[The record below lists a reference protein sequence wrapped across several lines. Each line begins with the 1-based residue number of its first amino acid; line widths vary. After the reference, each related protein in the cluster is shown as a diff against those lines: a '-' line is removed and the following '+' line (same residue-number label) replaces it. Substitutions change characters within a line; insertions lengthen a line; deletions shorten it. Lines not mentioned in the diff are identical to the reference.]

1 MAGHA
6 TFTVE
11 VLTPEGE
18 VFSGDVE
25 MVSTRTETGSIGI
38 RANHAPLLGMLAP
51 AELRLY
57 ADGEEKAPVRF
68 AQGEGYVQIAEG
80 KVLILTEEAIKPE
93 DLDAAELQAK
103 LDKANQSFEGSEP
116 QSETQKVAIRDR
128 RRWEMFLHV
137 ASGDAQ

>member
-18 VFSGDVE
+18 VFAGDVE

-57 ADGEEKAPVRF
+57 ADGEEQPPTRF

-93 DLDAAELQAK
+93 DLDTADLQAK
-103 LDKANQSFEGSEP
+103 LDKANAAFDAAEP
-116 QSETQKVAIRDR
+116 QSEAQKNAIRDR
-128 RRWEMFLHV
+128 RRWEMFLSV

>member
-1 MAGHA
+1 VADHA

-11 VLTPEGE
+11 VLTPEGA
-18 VFSGDVE
+18 VFSGDVQ

-57 ADGEEKAPVRF
+57 TDGEGQPPVRY
-68 AQGEGYVQIAEG
+68 AQGEGYVQVADG
-80 KVLILTEEAIKPE
+80 KVLILTEEAFTPE
-93 DLDAAELQAK
+93 ELDSADLQAK
-103 LDKANQSFEGSEP
+103 LDKAQKAFDAAEP
-116 QSETQKVAIRDR
+116 QTEAQKVAIRDR

-137 ASGDAQ
+137 AAGDAQ

>member
-1 MAGHA
+1 MAHA
-6 TFTVE
+6 PFTVE

-18 VFSGDVE
+18 VFSGEVE

-38 RANHAPLLGMLAP
+38 RANHAPLLGMLSP

-57 ADGEEKAPVRF
+57 ADGEEKPPVRY

-93 DLDAAELQAK
+93 DLDTTDLQAK
-103 LDKANQSFEGSEP
+103 RDKAAKAAEAADP
-116 QSETQKVAIRDR
+116 QSEAQKLALRDL

-137 ASGDAQ
+137 AAGDAQ

>member
-1 MAGHA
+1 VAGHS

-57 ADGEEKAPVRF
+57 ADGEDQAPVRF

-93 DLDAAELQAK
+93 DLDTADLQAK
-103 LDKANQSFEGSEP
+103 LDKAQQAFEGSEP
-116 QSETQKVAIRDR
+116 QSETQQVAIRDR

-137 ASGDAQ
+137 AAGDAQ

>member
-1 MAGHA
+1 MAHA
-6 TFTVE
+6 PFTVE

-18 VFSGDVE
+18 VFSGEVE
-25 MVSTRTETGSIGI
+25 LVSTRTETGSIGI

-57 ADGEEKAPVRF
+57 TDGEEKPPVRY
-68 AQGEGYVQIAEG
+68 AQGEGYVQISDG

-93 DLDAAELQAK
+93 DLDTADLQAK
-103 LDKANQSFEGSEP
+103 RDKADKAFESAEP
-116 QSETQKVAIRDR
+116 QSEAQKVAIRER

-137 ASGDAQ
+137 AAGDAQ